1 MYFRLNNNVFS
12 IGEKNVILYD
22 ISMQRYFMLDRRGSR
37 AINACESNSR
47 IEDIPVNQFKLKRFL
62 DILAEKKIG
71 KYFDTIPYVEK
82 NIPYLSLIH
91 I

>member
-62 DILAEKKIG
+62 DILAEKKL
-71 KYFDTIPYVEK
+71 E
-82 NIPYLSLIH
+82 NILIQYLMLKRIYH
-91 I
+91 IVRM